1 MEYLFNKPRMWG
13 VRITPPS
20 DFCFFWF
27 QSCLQVDREH
37 GFLWLYLESDKEP
50 SQSYG
55 TQIFCSIDFNITT
68 AIFQIY
74 FLSWTVYYYIFKEQ
88 HLSVSSIK
96 NVWDKSESWM
106 DLLFTLPRGLN
117 VK

>member
-55 TQIFCSIDFNITT
+55 TQIFCSIDFNINDC
-68 AIFQIY
+68 Y
-74 FLSWTVYYYIFKEQ
+74 FSDILSK
-88 HLSVSSIK
+88 LDS
-96 NVWDKSESWM
+96 
-106 DLLFTLPRGLN
+106 LLLYF
-117 VK
+117 